1 MSFKS
6 DYGSEVDLNKFLKKI
21 LLSKNGEK
29 FLLHQVNDDV
39 GLVEAPNNDAL
50 TWLALIIISFGF
62 KVCLTPIR
70 PAPIISSPF

>member
-29 FLLHQVNDDV
+29 LYLKNCIHDGDSLL
-39 GLVEAPNNDAL
+39 GWLVF
-50 TWLALIIISFGF
+50 I
-62 KVCLTPIR
+62 VCFD
-70 PAPIISSPF
+70 SEYFSVKYS